1 MQSWNSDKT
10 ETYLKYISEITHHG
24 KPTPMQALQHC
35 LFLNV
40 GVAQLIPR
48 VLTSTL
54 NNLFYSKFVLNSMRG
69 VMR

>member
-1 MQSWNSDKT
+1 
-10 ETYLKYISEITHHG
+10 
-24 KPTPMQALQHC
+24 MQALQHC

-40 GVAQLIPR
+40 GVAQLIRR

-54 NNLFYSKFVLNSMRG
+54 NNLFYSKFVLNSLRG